1 MEPATQDY
9 LRRAAIDALNAK
21 ADKAALELL
30 AMLHGDSAQ
39 LPAVKHVQA
48 LPAAPQVVEGP
59 AHDYHYWIKFI
70 REQFIPFLQSNG
82 RFRFTSYELLN
93 WIERCSSVQLTT
105 GDVEQYESGK
115 EIWRNITSN
124 ALANLKKQG
133 VVKAPPWGKEY
144 EVCSLRLTPA
154 PQYNLFPSATETA

>member
-1 MEPATQDY
+1 MEQATQDY
-9 LRRAAIDALNAK
+9 LRKAAIEALTAK
-21 ADKAALELL
+21 ADHVALELL
-30 AMLHGDSAQ
+30 ALLHGDSGQ
-39 LPAVKHVQA
+39 LSAVSQVKA
-48 LPAAPQVVEGP
+48 LPAATQVIEGP

-70 REQFIPFLQSNG
+70 REQFIPFLQGNG
-82 RFRFTSYELLN
+82 RFKFTSYELLN

-144 EVCSLRLTPA
+144 EICSLRLTPA
-154 PQYNLFPSATETA
+154 PQCSLFPSGTETT